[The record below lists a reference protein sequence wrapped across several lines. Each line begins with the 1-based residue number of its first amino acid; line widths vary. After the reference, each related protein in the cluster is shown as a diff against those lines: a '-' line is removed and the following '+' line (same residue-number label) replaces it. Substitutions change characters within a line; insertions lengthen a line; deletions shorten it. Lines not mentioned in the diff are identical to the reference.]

1 VKPLEGIRVLD
12 FSRVLAGPYATM
24 ILAELGAEVIKIE
37 QRGTGDET
45 RGFEPQLGEQESGYF
60 FAFNRAKRSVTL
72 NLRKPAARD
81 LARRMAEQA
90 DVLVENFPV
99 GTMDKFGLGWTAL
112 REANPRLIY
121 LSNTAFG
128 QTGPYAPR
136 KGYDT
141 IFQAMGG
148 MMALTGEPGGGPC
161 KAGLPTADLTSGMWA
176 AISVLAALQGR
187 ASSGRGARIDLSM
200 FDVQVS
206 LLTIAAARF
215 FATGEVPAR
224 TGTEHLGRVPS
235 AAFQCR
241 DGRWLHITGSD
252 QHWAPICR
260 ALKLDD
266 LAADPA
272 LAKNAGRVADR
283 DRVMRRMR
291 EAISAMDRD
300 ALLAACDAM
309 DVPAGP
315 VNAVDEALQ
324 DPHTRARGLVG
335 EFEHPTV
342 GKFPGLAVPLK
353 FDGFDDLAVGRPPLL
368 GEHTEEVLKSMLGLD
383 DRDIAAL
390 REEEAI

>member
-1 VKPLEGIRVLD
+1 
-12 FSRVLAGPYATM
+12 
-24 ILAELGAEVIKIE
+24 
-37 QRGTGDET
+37 
-45 RGFEPQLGEQESGYF
+45 
-60 FAFNRAKRSVTL
+60 
-72 NLRKPAARD
+72 
-81 LARRMAEQA
+81 
-90 DVLVENFPV
+90 
-99 GTMDKFGLGWTAL
+99 
-112 REANPRLIY
+112 
-121 LSNTAFG
+121 
-128 QTGPYAPR
+128 
-136 KGYDT
+136 
-141 IFQAMGG
+141 
-148 MMALTGEPGGGPC
+148 
-161 KAGLPTADLTSGMWA
+161 MWA